1 MRFLCQNLPA
11 FIGTS
16 MLAFCGLSTLAE
28 AAAPAQSHNPI
39 GRVARIFNS
48 ELVTIED
55 RVVWLESRL
64 STLTSHREQA
74 LKTGLG
80 CRGGRLNA
88 GDPDP
93 SVTLDLGKE
102 YPLESL
108 FLIPSQLETVN
119 DLGLFPRRFT
129 IELSNRPDFGQ
140 RMVLFTAGKTPYPS
154 TEGKP
159 VRFVAHDTSA
169 RYIRLTVHEGHNR
182 GGGELFALSELVAI
196 SNGNPVSFGATV
208 TGEGLFTVPGIW
220 SPEFLT
226 DGRTPLGIW
235 QGGEWAG
242 KNRGDLINVKPGE
255 QITWTLDLPKSSPL
269 ERVVLFPHLVSGML
283 DSAVLPDSLNVEV
296 LNKGAS
302 VKSITW
308 NNPIPGST
316 QICPLVVPLRDAEGD
331 QIRITGTSPWRMGS
345 LNIQA
350 ISEIQ
355 VRSNGSNIA
364 GGLPVMRTH
373 QGSTNA
379 VQTLTDGFASE
390 RQVIPVATWLSQLHE
405 RWRLES
411 ELKTLKP
418 IRQEMASQSELNA
431 TWGSAVMLGL
441 TFLIPVFIVERRRLI
456 NRNYLDNLRKR
467 IASDLHDDIGSNLGS
482 ISLIARTA
490 RKDLVRLSGP
500 QEVAEDLGE
509 VESIARESSLAM
521 RDIVWL
527 LERRQDSIGDLI
539 QRMRD
544 TANRLLR
551 NVEYSLECESCKTAS
566 KLSLDAKRHLFLF
579 YKEAIHNIFKHSRAT
594 RVSVRLW
601 DIDDKLALEI
611 CDNGIGFKTN
621 PKDQPSSVHK
631 LEERA
636 RVLGGQ
642 LDVLSIETKGTSVRL
657 TVKRSHLIAQPSL
670 P

>member
-1 MRFLCQNLPA
+1 MRFFCQNLPA
-11 FIGTS
+11 LIGTFT
-16 MLAFCGLSTLAE
+16 LTFGGLSSPATAST
-28 AAAPAQSHNPI
+28 AAQTHNPI

-55 RVVWLESRL
+55 RVAWLESRV
-64 STLTSHREQA
+64 STLASHREQA

-80 CRGGRLNA
+80 CRGGRLNPS
-88 GDPDP
+88 DPDP

-108 FLIPSQLETVN
+108 FLIPSQLETAN
-119 DLGLFPRRFT
+119 DLGLFPRLFT
-129 IELSNRPDFGQ
+129 IELSNRADFGQ

-159 VRFVAHDTSA
+159 VRFVAHDTKA

-220 SPEFLT
+220 GSEFLT

-235 QGGEWAG
+235 QGGEWGG
-242 KNRGDLINVKPGE
+242 KNRGDLINVGPDE
-255 QITWTLDLPKSSPL
+255 QVAWTIDLPKSSPL

-283 DSAVLPDSLNVEV
+283 DSAVLPDALNIEIF
-296 LNKGAS
+296 NKGAS
-302 VKSITW
+302 VKSVSW
-308 NNPIPGST
+308 NNPLPGAT
-316 QICPLVVPLRDAEGD
+316 QVCPLVIPLRDLEGD
-331 QIRITGTSPWRMGS
+331 QIRITGTSPWKMGK

-350 ISEIQ
+350 VSEIQ
-355 VRSNGSNIA
+355 VRSEGSNIA
-364 GGLPVMRTH
+364 GGLPVLRTY
-373 QGSTNA
+373 QGKTTA
-379 VQTLTDGFASE
+379 IQTLTDGFASE
-390 RQVIPVATWLSQLHE
+390 RQVIPVSTWLSQLHE

-411 ELKTLKP
+411 ELKALKP

-527 LERRQDSIGDLI
+527 LERRQDSIGDLV

-551 NVEYSLECESCKTAS
+551 NVEYSLECDSCKIAS

-621 PKDQPSSVHK
+621 AKDQPSSVHK

-636 RVLGGQ
+636 RVLDGK

-657 TVKRSHLIAQPSL
+657 PVKRSHLIAQPSL